1 MPVNGGP
8 LEGVRVIEAC
18 QMMAGPFCACLLG
31 DMGADVIKI
40 ERPGGGDDARLI
52 GRHFAG
58 DDSFGFMNLN
68 RNKRSMVVNF
78 KDDEGQALVRGL
90 AASADIFI
98 QNMRPGTIDKLG
110 LGYEA
115 LREINPGLVYVSISG
130 YGRTGP
136 YKDRPG
142 YDLVS
147 QGFSSLMS
155 FTGEPDRPPAKIPV
169 PICDLNAG
177 MYSAFSALSAYIYK
191 QKTGKGQL
199 VDVSLTDAGLGYTFW
214 QASQFFPSGDSP
226 YPRGSAHELTAPY
239 QAFRCAD
246 GYIVLGAANQ
256 SNWGRMCRAIGRED
270 LMAREEYSDSKNRG
284 LNYLQ
289 LAEELEVVFL
299 ADERAA
305 WLAKLEEAGV
315 PCGPIHDMAEA
326 FAHPQIQAREMSV
339 EVEHPVAGKMQ
350 VLGFPPKLS
359 ETRTGVRAPA
369 PLLGQHT
376 DEILREAGKSAAE
389 IQRLRDQGVVA

>member
-115 LREINPGLVYVSISG
+115 LKEINPGLVYVSISG

>member
-1 MPVNGGP
+1 MPGSGGP

-18 QMMAGPFCACLLG
+18 QVMAGPFCACLLG
-31 DMGADVIKI
+31 DMGADVIKV
-40 ERPGGGDDARLI
+40 EKPGGGDDARLI

-58 DDSFGFMNLN
+58 DDGFGFMNLN
-68 RNKRSMVVNF
+68 RNKRSIVVNF
-78 KDDEGQALVRGL
+78 KDEEGQAIVRELV
-90 AASADIFI
+90 ASADIFI
-98 QNMRPGTIDKLG
+98 QNMRPGTIEKLG

-115 LREINPGLVYVSISG
+115 LKEINPGLVYVSISG

-142 YDLVS
+142 FDLVS

-155 FTGEPDRPPAKIPV
+155 FTGEPNRPPAKIPV

-246 GYIVLGAANQ
+246 GHIVLGAANQ

-270 LMAREEYSDSKNRG
+270 LMAREEYSNSKNRG
-284 LNYLQ
+284 LNYLL
-289 LAEELEVVFL
+289 LAEELEAVFL
-299 ADERAA
+299 TGTRAE
-305 WLAKLEEAGV
+305 WLAKLEKAGV
-315 PCGPIHDMAEA
+315 PCGPIHNMAEA

-359 ETRTGVRAPA
+359 ETRAGVRGPA

-376 DEILREAGKSAAE
+376 DEILRAAGKGAAE
-389 IQRLRDQGVVA
+389 IQRLRDQGVVS